1 MNDSFRYQGVLVGH
15 HSSRL
20 SAWDDTI
27 DKLKGRLSKWKMK
40 TLSIGGRFT
49 LLKSVL
55 GATPIYNMSIFKVQ
69 RGILKVMESIR
80 RRFFYGIDPSE
91 NKISWVAWN
100 KVLASKNHGGL
111 GISSFFALNRALLLK
126 WIWRFISSD
135 GSLWS
140 KVIQAL
146 YGKRIDFHATKF
158 SSIWCSIIW
167 ELHQLKDNGFDF
179 WEHCKIVIG
188 NGFTTRFWYD
198 LWIGDMP
205 LYAKFPRLFALD
217 LNKDCSVAD
226 KLNNSVELS
235 FRRTVRGGI
244 EQHQMSDLVSML
256 ESIVLSS
263 CNDRWVCDL
272 SNDGD
277 FKVKDIRIFL
287 DDLILPHSE
296 RTRWIKAM
304 PIKINIFAWPARKDC
319 LPTRM
324 NLVQRDI
331 NIDSVLC
338 PVCVTNDEDAHH
350 LFFRCDLAQHV
361 VTSIMSLVGP
371 RHIWLVF
378 VP

>member
-1 MNDSFRYQGVLVGH
+1 
-15 HSSRL
+15 
-20 SAWDDTI
+20 
-27 DKLKGRLSKWKMK
+27 RLSKWKMK

-55 GATPIYNMSIFKVQ
+55 GATPIYNMSIFKVP

-80 RRFFYGIDPSE
+80 RRFFMALTLR
-91 NKISWVAWN
+91 KI
-100 KVLASKNHGGL
+100 KFHGWL
-111 GISSFFALNRALLLK
+111 GI
-126 WIWRFISSD
+126 SD

-158 SSIWCSIIW
+158 SSIWCSIIR
-167 ELHQLKDNGFDF
+167 ELQQLKDNGFDF
-179 WEHCKIVIG
+179 WEHCKIRIR
-188 NGFTTRFWYD
+188 NGSTTQFWYD

-244 EQHQMSDLVSML
+244 DQHQMFDLVSML

-263 CNDRWVCDL
+263 SNDRWVCGL

-296 RTRWIKAM
+296 PTRWIKAM
-304 PIKINIFAWPARKDC
+304 PIKINIFA
-319 LPTRM
+319 
-324 NLVQRDI
+324 
-331 NIDSVLC
+331 
-338 PVCVTNDEDAHH
+338 
-350 LFFRCDLAQHV
+350 
-361 VTSIMSLVGP
+361 
-371 RHIWLVF
+371 
-378 VP
+378 